1 MKLKDRFKDLKRDY
15 KDFIV
20 LIVSG
25 SFYVS
30 YDSDAVL
37 LSYLFSYQIKN
48 DRVGFPSSAISR
60 ILESLKEKQISFFV
74 DDGDDNNCYDAN
86 EENQY
91 FSFYDKAQ
99 SNYNNQLMMQV
110 LFDRIKYLIERD
122 SKSYF
127 KIKEF
132 IDAM

>member
-1 MKLKDRFKDLKRDY
+1 MKLKERYKELKREY
-15 KDFIV
+15 PCGIV
-20 LIVSG
+20 LLRSG

-30 YDSDAVL
+30 YETDAFIL
-37 LSYLFSYQIKN
+37 NYLFSYQIKN
-48 DRVGFPSSAISR
+48 DKVGFPISAISR

>member
-1 MKLKDRFKDLKRDY
+1 MKLKDKYKELKREH
-15 KDFIV
+15 IESII
-20 LIVSG
+20 LLRSG

-30 YDSDAVL
+30 YEMDAFIL
-37 LSYLFSYQIKN
+37 NYLFSYQVKN
-48 DRVGFPSSAISR
+48 EKVGFPVSTISKVLQS
-60 ILESLKEKQISFFV
+60 LEEKHISFFV
-74 DDGDDNNCYDAN
+74 FDDSDGRYYEANDDNC
-86 EENQY
+86 Y

-122 SKSYF
+122 SKNYF

-132 IDAM
+132 IDVM

>member
-48 DRVGFPSSAISR
+48 DRVGFPSSALDKIVNSLCEKHIR
-60 ILESLKEKQISFFV
+60 VVVVGSEICESVF
-74 DDGDDNNCYDAN
+74 DDNLYYVYLDEA
-86 EENQY
+86 
-91 FSFYDKAQ
+91 FKFF
-99 SNYNNQLMMQV
+99 NNHTMLDS
-110 LFDRIKYLIERD
+110 LIDRIRLLVMKDFDNYI
-122 SKSYF
+122 
-127 KIKEF
+127 KIKGF
-132 IDAM
+132 IDEL